1 MGQLRPLKQKV
12 NIMRSLA
19 IVLMLSA
26 FSGVALAQF
35 KCENHTLPDGTT
47 CPVDDDTDHT
57 YPDEDHCSRYWDC
70 YNGCFTH
77 MQCQLDYLYDITT
90 GWCDEPE
97 KVYCGDRDCDGRPC
111 KDDPPVPCNFD
122 CEANGGDG
130 FTPTRI
136 TASNSLSAQTDKP
149 FAEHAE
155 KKMDNNCTMTHQ
167 KNGATGGTKLTV
179 TSDQN
184 VTKMIKIAKI
194 PIILPLQN
202 QPNVTVL
209 NVITEMTF
217 IQRVLV
223 NNAFA
228 NVTPE
233 FKMKFVVHL
242 D

>member
-1 MGQLRPLKQKV
+1 MTKSLFAKLLTSIFEDKNLYLCPWSAMNTSQLRPLKQKV

-26 FSGVALAQF
+26 LSSVALAQF

-47 CPVDDDTDHT
+47 CPVDDNTDHVSLFLWQRPCSRIRSLIKVFFQT

-77 MQCQLDYLYDITT
+77 MQCQLNYLYDITT

-130 FTPTRI
+130 FYPYKDNCIKYVECSNGQAICRTCRKGTRI
-136 TASNSLSAQTDKP
+136 HVFT
-149 FAEHAE
+149 
-155 KKMDNNCTMTHQ
+155 
-167 KNGATGGTKLTV
+167 
-179 TSDQN
+179 
-184 VTKMIKIAKI
+184 
-194 PIILPLQN
+194 
-202 QPNVTVL
+202 
-209 NVITEMTF
+209 
-217 IQRVLV
+217 
-223 NNAFA
+223 
-228 NVTPE
+228 
-233 FKMKFVVHL
+233 
-242 D
+242 